1 MRRPLVA
8 AMTAALLLVAVPSV
22 ASAAPATR
30 FTDHAV
36 VIDCGFLQNDDGVAA
51 AFAVNSTEDGPF
63 GDLTF
68 WRAPSTPETSDP
80 TLVSVAADVSG
91 TDSSLSADF
100 TLVDLST
107 GDPAGTAE
115 LRVTLEPN
123 GPAEP
128 IDERFKDGN
137 RWQKVTGTSQPMTVS
152 GTLEVPGA
160 EPFDASGC
168 LAAMQDIQFFATN
181 PSSFVDRFENF
192 SLSCSWETT
201 GGFVDLF
208 SGADTFGAS
217 AELFVSDPSGDYAGF
232 DEAATLTTDGVR
244 RLVGPVRPARRGDGP
259 VGAPPRRRPLASNG
273 DVVRTKDGSPPSF
286 VRFTTQLFS
295 VDGSLSVTT
304 PAGSQSLPMD
314 GEHCFAADQQE
325 FDHSVRP
332 AGPKPGPL
340 ANDGPDGAIAAK
352 LGKTSRVVTGGNAE
366 APEEP
371 CTVTDE
377 ETQET
382 FEVPFGYTAWW
393 TFTGH
398 RRRGDGRYG
407 RLDVRYGPGG
417 LHRLARIVH
426 PGRLRGRRLRSDV
439 QPPGEGHRPYLRGRD
454 LLGPGGRVRRRLR
467 SPAGPGAL
475 GLIARPGRA
484 RRPADGERLGPRP
497 LEDDCGP
504 A

>member
-8 AMTAALLLVAVPSV
+8 AMTAALLLVAVPSI

-100 TLVDLST
+100 TLIDLST
-107 GDPAGTAE
+107 GDPAGTAQ

-168 LAAMQDIQFFATN
+168 LAAIQDIQFFATN

-192 SLSCSWETT
+192 SLSCSWEIT

-232 DEAATLTTDGVR
+232 DEAATLTPTAFDGSWDLFVQ
-244 RLVGPVRPARRGDGP
+244 PDGET
-259 VGAPPRRRPLASNG
+259 VQGSASASASLASNG

-304 PAGSQSLPMD
+304 PAGSQTLPMD
-314 GEHCFAADQQE
+314 AEHCFAADQQE

-340 ANDGPDGAIAAK
+340 ANDGPDGALAVK
-352 LGKTSRVVTGGNAE
+352 PGKTSRVVTGGNAE

-377 ETQET
+377 ESQET

-393 TFTGH
+393 TFTGTGGAVTVDTAGSTFDTVLAVYTGSPGSFTEVACVDDVSDPTFSLQAAATVDTSAGATYWVQAGGFG
-398 RRRGDGRYG
+398 GDSG
-407 RLDVRYGPGG
+407 RLQVQVR
-417 LHRLARIVH
+417 
-426 PGRLRGRRLRSDV
+426 
-439 QPPGEGHRPYLRGRD
+439 
-454 LLGPGGRVRRRLR
+454 
-467 SPAGPGAL
+467 AGS
-475 GLIARPGRA
+475 
-484 RRPADGERLGPRP
+484 
-497 LEDDCGP
+497 
-504 A
+504 